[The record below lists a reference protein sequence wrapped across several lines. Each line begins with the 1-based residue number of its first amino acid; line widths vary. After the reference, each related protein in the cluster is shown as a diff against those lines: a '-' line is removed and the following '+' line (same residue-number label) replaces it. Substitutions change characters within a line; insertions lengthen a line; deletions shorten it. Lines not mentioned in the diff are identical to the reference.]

1 MKLMKK
7 VLVLILC
14 ATMILSMVACKSS
27 DDKNDD
33 KNEQKTG
40 NEQTKDDKKQAD
52 VSFPLKEPVKL
63 TVLIPQG
70 SDVVEIPENVVFQE
84 LQKATNIDFDLQLVP
99 SVDMGEKLNLL
110 LTGGDYP
117 EVIMGAGFSAQDLE
131 KYGVNEGILIPLND
145 LIEQYAPNIME
156 RWADHPNW
164 KEEMKSSNGNIYG
177 IPSVDSEGVGHV
189 NSPYKMWINREWLDT
204 LGLDMPTT
212 TQDFKNALLAFKN
225 NDPNGNGLADEIAL
239 SGCIN
244 SWNSEPYTYIFNA
257 FGYFTPDYYYL
268 QNGTIKSVLDQEYFK
283 EGLEYMNDLY
293 NEGLIDPAAFTQDY
307 NQLNAIGNNEGT
319 EILGTAPA
327 GHVGMVIDINNE
339 ERYRK
344 YEMMLPLEGPSGY
357 RGLPYTKSVSVS
369 GANFVITDKCKNPE
383 IAIQI
388 ADLFSGYEWSMQGQV
403 GVQGIEWDYA
413 DEGTFGMDGV
423 TPAKYKYLPYV
434 KPTQVKNAWWWTY
447 RGMEPDWKLLIQ
459 TEGDIMDPLNYESRL
474 YVDTLKLKP
483 FAPDVDTMPP
493 LIYSGDDSRDIT
505 QLSTAIGD
513 YAKISIVEFIIGKRD
528 ISKDWDNYLND
539 LNQLGYQDMIQ
550 MIQKTYDA
558 KYK

>member
-434 KPTQVKNAWWWTY
+434 KPTRVKNAWWWTY

>member
-99 SVDMGEKLNLL
+99 SVDMDEKLNLL

>member
-99 SVDMGEKLNLL
+99 SVDIGEKLNLL